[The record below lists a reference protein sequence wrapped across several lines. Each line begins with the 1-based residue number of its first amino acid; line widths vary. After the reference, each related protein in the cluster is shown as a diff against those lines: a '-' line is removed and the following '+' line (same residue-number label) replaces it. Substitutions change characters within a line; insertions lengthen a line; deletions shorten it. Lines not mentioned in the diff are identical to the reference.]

1 MPDGAQSPHND
12 GRPIRGGR
20 FFVQQCQRRGLFA
33 VTLTLALLTLT
44 FLSRLARIVF
54 ALLTLRAALLLLLAP
69 LFPIPFARL
78 TLPVLVLCHLI
89 FLFRSPFAGYH

>member
-1 MPDGAQSPHND
+1 MTAAPSEAAVFSCNNVRDGDYLPS
-12 GRPIRGGR
+12 R
-20 FFVQQCQRRGLFA
+20 
-33 VTLTLALLTLT
+33 TLALLTLT

-54 ALLTLRAALLLLLAP
+54 ALLALRAALLLLLAP